1 MMEKLKRILV
11 ALALTLAAG
20 AAASQDAVEVPEYD
34 GAMLYKGYCASC
46 HGPAGKGDGPVAPQM
61 TVGVP
66 DLRTIQARND
76 GVFPRQATEDM
87 IDGRGM
93 RAAHGTRDMP
103 VWGWA
108 FFSAESNA
116 GEPEPEKFAAARIQA
131 LADYLESIQI
141 TE

>member
-1 MMEKLKRILV
+1 MQRLSRLFV
-11 ALALTLAAG
+11 FLALAVGAG
-20 AAASQDAVEVPEYD
+20 TAASQDAVEVPEYD

-46 HGPAGKGDGPVAPQM
+46 HGPTGQGDGPVAPQM
-61 TVGVP
+61 TVAVP

-76 GVFPRQATEDM
+76 GVFPREATMDM

-108 FFSAESNA
+108 FYRAESDA
-116 GEPEPEKFAAARIQA
+116 GEPEPEKFAEARIKA

-141 TE
+141 SE